1 MATEF
6 FGGFLIAIPL
16 FLVFLAIE
24 IHCRK
29 KDKRN

>member
-1 MATEF
+1 MTTEF

-24 IHCRK
+24 MHFGK
-29 KDKRN
+29 KDKRK